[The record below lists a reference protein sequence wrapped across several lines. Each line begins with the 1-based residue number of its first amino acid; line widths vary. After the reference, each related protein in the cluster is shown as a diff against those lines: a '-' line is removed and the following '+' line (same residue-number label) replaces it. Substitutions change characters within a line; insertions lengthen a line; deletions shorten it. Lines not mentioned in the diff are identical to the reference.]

1 MQTNLP
7 GLSALNAPDSW
18 RVIDLISDLHL
29 QAGEPLTFHAW
40 QDYMAC
46 TPADAVFILGDLFEV
61 WIGDDVL
68 TQPSAGSAPAMAP
81 ATAFESQCASTLR
94 KTRQRCP
101 VFFMHGNRDFLF
113 GQAAAKYCG
122 LTVLDDPTTLRFAG
136 QTWLLSHGDALCLAD
151 TDYQAFRQTVR
162 GADWQ
167 RSFLAKPLAERR
179 ALAQAMRTQSLAH
192 QQTQTV
198 YADADTDLSL
208 QWLKAAGAGTLI
220 HGHTHRPADH
230 SLGADHTRIVLSD
243 WDAAASPARDQ
254 VLRLSL
260 HDGVARVQ
268 RLTAKQASSA

>member
-1 MQTNLP
+1 MQANLS
-7 GLSALNAPDSW
+7 GQSALNAPAGW

-29 QAGEPLTFHAW
+29 QSAEPLTFTAW
-40 QDYMAC
+40 QNYMAR
-46 TPADAVFILGDLFEV
+46 TQANAVFILGDLFEV
-61 WIGDDVL
+61 WIGDDTL
-68 TQPSAGSAPAMAP
+68 TQPRAGTDPAGE
-81 ATAFESQCASTLR
+81 FEVQCANTLR
-94 KTRQRCP
+94 ATSQRCP

-113 GQAAAKYCG
+113 GEAAAKHCG
-122 LTVLDDPTTLRFAG
+122 LTLLDDPTAMRFAG

-151 TDYQAFRQTVR
+151 TDYQGFRQTVR

-192 QQTQTV
+192 QQTQTG

-208 QWLKAAGAGTLI
+208 QWLKAAGARTLI

-230 SLGADHTRIVLSD
+230 PLGEDHSRIVLSD
-243 WDAAASPARDQ
+243 WDAAATPARGQ

-260 HDGVARVQ
+260 RDGAADIQ
-268 RLTAKQASSA
+268 RLTPEQASRS